1 MPGHQLDSSQEFLAL
16 RVLRSVLPGFA
27 TLDVAGGS
35 HIDASVAD
43 SSTWMITLNDHGL
56 LAVTVIVTATPSALA
71 WS

>member
-1 MPGHQLDSSQEFLAL
+1 MPGHQLDSSQEILAL

-43 SSTWMITLNDHGL
+43 SSTWMITFKDHGL
-56 LAVTVIVTATPSALA
+56 LAITATPSALA